1 MYRKHGLHWGFDML
15 CLCAGHV
22 NHTIFWQNL
31 APPKEGG
38 GEPPEGN
45 LASAIESEFGSLD
58 KLIAKMSTTGAGV
71 QGSGWV
77 VYHFVFELLS
87 LHFVFRC

>member
-1 MYRKHGLHWGFDML
+1 LISL
-15 CLCAGHV
+15 V
-22 NHTIFWQNL
+22 IFSVTDNQHLEPIENFERNFPTHL
-31 APPKEGG
+31 QKGG

-77 VYHFVFELLS
+77 VCYFVFELLS